1 MYYTA
6 LDYARHLPLLHDYF
20 GGKSGP
26 YVKITF
32 RDISTAIVTH
42 YPHISWF
49 VMERVYTMSLHA
61 IKNTSDLS
69 KALKY
74 NGVVDEQVRVHMKA
88 WEAARRILYRL
99 NGFEVHPLLKG
110 RIPAPAAKQIMP
122 DGTWEL
128 MDAKD
133 FYEICW
139 CGQCEGARA
148 EIARQARIV
157 AGDED
162 EDEDLA
168 F

>member
-6 LDYARHLPLLHDYF
+6 LDYSRALPLLRDYF

-26 YVKITF
+26 YVKVSF

-49 VMERVYTMSLHA
+49 VMERVYTGSLHA
-61 IKNTSDLS
+61 IRNTSDLC
-69 KALKY
+69 KVFIY

-88 WEAARRILYRL
+88 WEAARRILYTL

-110 RIPAPAAKQIMP
+110 RIPAPAAKQVMP
-122 DGTWEL
+122 DGTWAVME
-128 MDAKD
+128 AKD
-133 FYEICW
+133 FYEMCW
-139 CGQCEGARA
+139 CNHCEATRQ

-162 EDEDLA
+162 EDDLA